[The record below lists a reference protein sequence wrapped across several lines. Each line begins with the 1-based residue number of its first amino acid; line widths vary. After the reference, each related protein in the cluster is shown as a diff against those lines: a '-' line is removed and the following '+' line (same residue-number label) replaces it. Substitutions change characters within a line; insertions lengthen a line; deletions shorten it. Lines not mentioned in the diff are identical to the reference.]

1 MIKMRKVSEE
11 CQSDLQLKYRKII
24 KLGWSKDNHKILQ
37 LALTLWVTI
46 MNKTLETKN
55 HKCV

>member
-1 MIKMRKVSEE
+1 MRKVSEE